1 MGKKGTKIMSKCE
14 EMKICVYFKQPKEYL
29 KILRNIKKV
38 QYTSHNMM
46 LSDIWELRVWFYVSF
61 LPYLCQPRIKV
72 KRNYQKKSTIV
83 PISFPLGGLYI
94 FKTSKL
100 ENLKE
105 KSKEIFLLFKGS
117 VMYGNK

>member
-46 LSDIWELRVWFYVSF
+46 LSDI
-61 LPYLCQPRIKV
+61 
-72 KRNYQKKSTIV
+72 
-83 PISFPLGGLYI
+83 
-94 FKTSKL
+94 
-100 ENLKE
+100 
-105 KSKEIFLLFKGS
+105 
-117 VMYGNK
+117 